1 MCVGEGRGGEG
12 RVCVCVG
19 GGGYEQYLIHST
31 IDIDIKTVKWPQA
44 QTTMNKRGMCSIHTC
59 SVG

>member
-1 MCVGEGRGGEG
+1 M
-12 RVCVCVG
+12 CVCV